1 MSWNSWCVS
10 TIFDVIIVYNSF
22 TKTLRQFKNCF
33 PDSSFKIQMS
43 SDYVQQLTN
52 MFWQFHLS
60 SYILTYSQMHW
71 FYTMRDSLNIMACEH
86 NKVKKWFRTRGSPQ
100 LSNPYSALMP
110 KSFQVLSN
118 INSCTK
124 TTYLYVNE
132 TEFQKIIHVQNLS
145 EIFFDCT

>member
-1 MSWNSWCVS
+1 MS

-60 SYILTYSQMHW
+60 SYIHTYISIVKCIDSIQCVIHWTLWPVSTIKWRNDLGPGGPLSYQIHILHWCPSHFKFYLTLTHVLKLLTYTLMK
-71 FYTMRDSLNIMACEH
+71 LNF
-86 NKVKKWFRTRGSPQ
+86 KR
-100 LSNPYSALMP
+100 
-110 KSFQVLSN
+110 
-118 INSCTK
+118 
-124 TTYLYVNE
+124 
-132 TEFQKIIHVQNLS
+132 
-145 EIFFDCT
+145 